1 MTTIRVTR
9 SNFKKKM
16 AQKLRALKSSFQ
28 RMVDGWQRLLV
39 SSSSSSGE
47 SDDDETTAADDEQ
60 LMIVECVNAIVEC
73 VLLCILFT

>member
-39 SSSSSSGE
+39 SSSSSGE

>member
-1 MTTIRVTR
+1 
-9 SNFKKKM
+9 M

-28 RMVDGWQRLLV
+28 RMVDGWQPLLV
-39 SSSSSSGE
+39 SSSSSGE
-47 SDDDETTAADDEQ
+47 SDDGETTAADDEQ

>member
-39 SSSSSSGE
+39 SSSSSGE

-73 VLLCILFT
+73 VLLYILFT